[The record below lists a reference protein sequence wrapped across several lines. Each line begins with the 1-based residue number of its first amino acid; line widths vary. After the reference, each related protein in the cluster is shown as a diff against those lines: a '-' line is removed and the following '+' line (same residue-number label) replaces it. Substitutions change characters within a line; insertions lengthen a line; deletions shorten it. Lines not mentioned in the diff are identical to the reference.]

1 MRLFKA
7 NQKQL
12 SAEDEAAI
20 VRLMALA
27 NRFKVER
34 SSDDAADED
43 ETRAQE
49 RPQ

>member
-20 VRLMALA
+20 VRLMDLA

-34 SSDDAADED
+34 SADGAGDEN